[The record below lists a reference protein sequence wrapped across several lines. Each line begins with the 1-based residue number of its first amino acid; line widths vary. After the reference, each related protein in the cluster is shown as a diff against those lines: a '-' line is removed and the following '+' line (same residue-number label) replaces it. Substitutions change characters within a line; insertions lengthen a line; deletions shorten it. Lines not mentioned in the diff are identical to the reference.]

1 MAGAVH
7 GIGKQGQS
15 TPSAGDGIAT
25 RALQR
30 RSEALRR
37 VRGRG
42 IALRSGGMAL
52 ACKAVRGQS
61 IDRQGHGSG

>member
-1 MAGAVH
+1 MALASK
-7 GIGKQGQS
+7 GK
-15 TPSAGDGIAT
+15 AHHRRAT
-25 RALQR
+25 AKLSKAWQW

-61 IDRQGHGSG
+61 IDRQGHGSE